1 MLGTFALSSGY
12 YDAYYQKALKVR
24 ALIKQEFDRAFAQ
37 YDAILSPVAP
47 TTAPALNSSLSDPLA
62 MYLSDIYTVSVN
74 LVGIPAVALPCGM
87 AANGLPIGMQLLGR
101 NFAEENLVKLANAY
115 QTSTDWHNKRP
126 QLKEAE

>member
-1 MLGTFALSSGY
+1 
-12 YDAYYQKALKVR
+12 
-24 ALIKQEFDRAFAQ
+24 
-37 YDAILSPVAP
+37 
-47 TTAPALNSSLSDPLA
+47 A

-101 NFAEENLVKLANAY
+101 NFAEGNLVKLANAY